1 MKKAIL
7 ATCLAFMPTTC
18 NAMNEFP
25 NVYNTVDPDVS
36 ICPKAERYAI
46 HIITATGSSFSA
58 ARLNLPNYNR
68 NNYSV
73 FLTCAHGFVDAMYDP
88 FDEPSK
94 FVMDMRMS
102 NAIESKDLQTK
113 AGTFTAEYE
122 IAATEYREHIRYSVN
137 NHDGMIYDYYRDT
150 IDRQI
155 MTDLRVDNHY
165 LGIVNK
171 NFITFRVPDLYLP
184 FDIALSFGKQHVNDR
199 TGFAINSSDLP
210 EIWYLPE
217 LALHRNKPITIEA
230 HGFPNCDVL
239 REYKFSLQCEL
250 SKNGR
255 WLKSRNQ
262 FTRKFI
268 DKNVGMSG
276 GPCYIVDAETNKK
289 TLCGVLS
296 GLYQR
301 RLYIKTIPSQLIKL
315 ANSLR

>member
-1 MKKAIL
+1 MIKAIL

-25 NVYNTVDPDVS
+25 NVYNPVDPDVS
-36 ICPKAERYAI
+36 ICPKSERYAI
-46 HIITATGSSFSA
+46 HITTSTGSSFSA
-58 ARLNLPNYNR
+58 TRLNLPNYNR

-88 FDEPSK
+88 FDNPSE
-94 FVMDMRMS
+94 FACNMR
-102 NAIESKDLQTK
+102 NGRELTITDLHASSTRLSD
-113 AGTFTAEYE
+113 AYE
-122 IAATEYREHIRYSVN
+122 VVAAEYREHIRYSVN

-150 IDRQI
+150 EDRQI
-155 MTDLRVDNHY
+155 MTDIRVGNKY

-217 LALHRNKPITIEA
+217 LALRRNAPITIEA
-230 HGFPNCDVL
+230 HGFPNFDVL
-239 REYKFSLQCEL
+239 SEYKFSIQCEL

-262 FTRKFI
+262 FTREFI
-268 DKNVGMSG
+268 DNNTGMSG
-276 GPCYIVDAETNKK
+276 GPCYIIDAETNKK

-296 GLYQR
+296 GFYQR